1 MEVEVEVV
9 LKVEVEVEA
18 ELELGSGGRLEG
30 EVFKYTRSIQLTY
43 GRDEVKIP

>member
-1 MEVEVEVV
+1 VEVEVEVV
-9 LKVEVEVEA
+9 LKVEVEA